1 MIETNSGVFNSER
14 GLAALRCASVWAAC
28 AGIALGLIG
37 EAWAETTAADA
48 SLATIAVAEGV
59 TQTEQG
65 PVMLDPKSDGIQKTG
80 GGEYVLPISAFA
92 QQDAAK
98 VAVREGTFTL
108 SDTGAAAVA
117 VPAPACLQKAALWLD
132 AAQGVVLDNGAVSK
146 WLDVREGATDNG
158 AYYCAGGGVS
168 PATATSDDKTWID
181 FGGYGSG
188 KWLSLQNASRSSLSL
203 STVYHAYAVLAPS
216 SSGIGQLFGVSSGS
230 LTFHPGAFNDLS
242 KTYWNRIEGS
252 PSLYSGMTQLNG
264 VWIDGTAVTIE
275 PGTQLLEWSS
285 GNETATIGNF
295 FNDRN
300 VSGRQGGGLLGEVA
314 LFTNR
319 LDSAERM
326 AVEQYLMRKWRGEVR
341 PASYAVKT
349 ASGTT
354 AAFDGLS
361 QEEFDK
367 VAVTGL
373 GKAEK
378 RGAGAVTWRDAGRE
392 PFGGAWRVAQG
403 AMAFESGETPFAFAD
418 GDALAAAK
426 DDYGVATYTPSTGAA
441 GEVSVSGGGAL
452 RVSTLPP
459 ATTAFTVSADALS
472 LASTNATAVGA
483 VAPGAE
489 VFATIPNAGFEAWT
503 SQQTGLSGTKQNWTF
518 SSENGIEFQIF
529 RDAGSNW
536 KAYINGW
543 YAPEG
548 QNVLAVKAKNVAN
561 ATGTA
566 SVSVSVPVAGR
577 YEFTCKT
584 FARSFSQSCVPLEFS
599 LAKDGTSTRFARI
612 QSAHAIGY
620 HLERFI
626 TPTLSAGEY
635 TLTISASNFNTS
647 ERWAFIDDLTL
658 RLVSDTSDETVFA
671 VPNGDFE
678 VATMAANAF
687 TAANTAQGW
696 TFSNPSG
703 GDPDAGI
710 AWRGT
715 VGLVKT
721 GVSATNRFN
730 AASATRGNIQLAF
743 FGAAG
748 TATSDAF
755 TLPAGKWRLRIRAG
769 RWGQNSGS
777 YAWNGMKASQN
788 PALSVTA
795 AVGGSSVS
803 LGSTGTID
811 NNVFKSFTFPT
822 VVESDGTT
830 QVALILTQT
839 TTHSTTVAGLLVDDL
854 ELVRDDNLV
863 ANGNFEDASGSNSD
877 NGTNGGW
884 LLAFHRGNGSNVAKA
899 ELVNPASTASWGK
912 TACEGSRAL
921 HIVDCGAA
929 SRPVS
934 FPEAGLYRLSF
945 RARARANYSS
955 GDDLPDMRYGG
966 NNVKALLDGAEIY
979 RTPAIGTT
987 NFVYYS
993 GLFRVAAAGSKTF
1006 TLQGCAASG
1015 DKNAFVDLVSIEKA
1029 DVGDVPDIAVET
1041 EITATLTDG
1050 AKLRLDYPGRI
1061 ELAMLRVN
1069 GKCLWREISET
1080 TYPDYITGPGSIYIE
1095 PLATVLYVR

>member
-1 MIETNSGVFNSER
+1 MKLHIGPIALALVILGPPLRADVIAPDGGV
-14 GLAALRCASVWAAC
+14 ASVSV
-28 AGIALGLIG
+28 
-37 EAWAETTAADA
+37 ADG
-48 SLATIAVAEGV
+48 T
-59 TQTEQG
+59 TQTETG

-80 GGEYVLPISAFA
+80 GGEYMLPISAFA
-92 QQDAAK
+92 QQDAAE

-117 VPAPACLQKAALWLD
+117 VPAPTCLLKAALWLD
-132 AAQGVVLDNGAVSK
+132 AAQGVVLDNGSVTK

-158 AYYCAGGGVS
+158 SYYCAGGGVS
-168 PATATSDDKTWID
+168 PATATSGGKTWVD

-203 STVYHAYAVLAPS
+203 SSVYHAYAVLIPS
-216 SSGIGQLFGVSSGS
+216 SSGIGQLFGVSSG
-230 LTFHPGAFNDLS
+230 LTFHPGSFSDLT
-242 KTYWNRIEGS
+242 KPYWNKIEGG
-252 PSLYSGMTQLNG
+252 PALYSGMTHLNG
-264 VWIDGTAVTIE
+264 VWIDGTAVAIE
-275 PGTQLLEWSS
+275 SGSQLLEWAA

-295 FNDRN
+295 FNDRS

-326 AVEQYLMRKWRGEVR
+326 AVEQYLLRKWRGEIR
-341 PASYAVKT
+341 PNAYALKT
-349 ASGTT
+349 APGST

-361 QEEFDK
+361 QEEFEK

-378 RGAGAVTWRDAGRE
+378 RGAGAMAWRDAGRE
-392 PFGGAWRVAQG
+392 PFGGAWRIAQG
-403 AMAFESGETPFAFAD
+403 AMSFESGETPLAFAD
-418 GDALAAAK
+418 GDALAVAK
-426 DDYGVATYTPSTGAA
+426 DDYGVATYTRSSGTA
-441 GEVSVSGGGAL
+441 GSVSVSGGGAV
-452 RVSTLPP
+452 RVSALPA

-472 LASTNATAVGA
+472 LASTNASAVGA
-483 VAPGAE
+483 VAAGAE

-503 SQQTGLSGTKQNWTF
+503 SQQTGLSGTKNNWTF
-518 SSENGIEFQIF
+518 STESGIEFQIF
-529 RDAGSNW
+529 RNNGSNW
-536 KAYINGW
+536 NSYLKGW

-548 QNVLAVKAKNVAN
+548 QNVLAVKAKNTAN

-612 QSAHAIGY
+612 QSAHATGY
-620 HLERFI
+620 QLQRFV
-626 TPTLSAGEY
+626 TPALSAGTY

-647 ERWAFIDDLTL
+647 ERWAYIDDLTL
-658 RLVSDTSDETVFA
+658 RLIRDASYETVFA

-678 VATMAANAF
+678 VATMTANAF
-687 TAANTAQGW
+687 SAVNTAQGW

-715 VGLVKT
+715 AGLVKS
-721 GVSATNRFN
+721 GVTATNRFN

-748 TATSDAF
+748 AATSDAF
-755 TLPAGKWRLRIRAG
+755 ALPAGKWRLRLRAG

-777 YAWNGMKASQN
+777 YAWNGKKASQN

-795 AVGGSSVS
+795 TVGSSSVS

-822 VVESDGTT
+822 VIESVGTT
-830 QVALILTQT
+830 QVALTLTQT
-839 TTHSTTVAGLLVDDL
+839 TTHSTAVAGLLVDDL
-854 ELVRDDNLV
+854 EFVRDDNLV
-863 ANGNFEDASGSNSD
+863 VNGNFEDASGSNSD

-884 LLAFHRGNGSNVAKA
+884 LLAYNRGNGSNVAKA
-899 ELVNPASTASWGK
+899 ELVNPVQVASWGR
-912 TACEGSRAL
+912 TSCEGSRTL

-929 SRPVS
+929 SRSVS
-934 FPEAGLYRLSF
+934 FPEAGLYRISF
-945 RARARANYSS
+945 RARARADYSS
-955 GDDLPDMRYGG
+955 GGDLPNMRYGG
-966 NNVKALLDGAEIY
+966 NAVRALLDGAEIY

-1050 AKLRLDYPGRI
+1050 AKLRLDYPGTL
-1061 ELAMLRVN
+1061 ELSRLRVN
-1069 GKCLWREISET
+1069 GRHLWNEISAET
-1080 TYPDYITGPGSIYIE
+1080 CPDSIAGPGKVYVE
-1095 PLATVLYVR
+1095 PLGTVLYVR

>member
-1 MIETNSGVFNSER
+1 MKNSTGTLAAMRMR
-14 GLAALRCASVWAAC
+14 GLAATLPLAAFALAFAPTVFADIVAGDGEMAAISV
-28 AGIALGLIG
+28 
-37 EAWAETTAADA
+37 
-48 SLATIAVAEGV
+48 ATG
-59 TQTEQG
+59 TQTESG
-65 PVMLDPKSDGIQKTG
+65 PVMLSQQSDGLEKTG
-80 GGEYVLPISAFA
+80 GGEYVLPISSFA
-92 QQDAAK
+92 QQDAVE
-98 VAVREGTFTL
+98 VAVREGAFTL
-108 SDTGAAAVA
+108 SDTGATAVA
-117 VPAPACLQKAALWLD
+117 VPAPACLTQKAALWLD
-132 AAQGVVLDNGAVSK
+132 AAQNTIIENDLVTK

-168 PATATSDDKTWID
+168 PATATSDGKTWVD

-203 STVYHAYAVLAPS
+203 SSVYHAYAVLIPS
-216 SSGIGQLFGVSSGS
+216 SSGIGQLFGVSSG
-230 LTFHPGAFNDLS
+230 LTFHPGSFSDLT
-242 KTYWNRIEGS
+242 KPYWNKIEGG
-252 PSLYSGMTQLNG
+252 PALYSGMTHLNG
-264 VWIDGTAVTIE
+264 VWIDGTAVAIE
-275 PGTQLLEWSS
+275 SGSQLLEWAA

-326 AVEQYLMRKWRGEVR
+326 AVEQYLLRKWRGEIR
-341 PASYAVKT
+341 PASYSVKT

-378 RGAGAVTWRDAGRE
+378 RGVGTLAWRDAGRE
-392 PFGGAWRVAQG
+392 PFGGAWRIAQG
-403 AMAFESGETPFAFAD
+403 AMAFESGETPLAFAD
-418 GDALAAAK
+418 GDALTVAK
-426 DDYGVATYTPSTGAA
+426 DDYGVASYTYSSGTA
-441 GEVSVSGGGAL
+441 GSVSLSGGGAV
-452 RVSTLPP
+452 RISSLPA

-472 LASTNATAVGA
+472 IASTNASAVGA
-483 VAPGAE
+483 VAAGAE

-503 SQQTGLSGTKQNWTF
+503 SQQTGLSGTKNNWTF
-518 SSENGIEFQIF
+518 STESGIEFQIF
-529 RDAGSNW
+529 RNNGSNW
-536 KAYINGW
+536 NSYINGW
-543 YAPEG
+543 NAPEG
-548 QNVLAVKAKNVAN
+548 ENVLAVKAKNTAN

-577 YEFTCKT
+577 YEFMCKT
-584 FARSFSQSCVPLEFS
+584 FARNFSQSCVPLEFS

-612 QSAHAIGY
+612 QSAHATGY
-620 HLERFI
+620 QLQRFV
-626 TPTLSAGEY
+626 TPALSAGEY

-647 ERWAFIDDLTL
+647 ERWAYIDDLTL
-658 RLVSDTSDETVFA
+658 RLIRDTSDETVFA

-678 VATMAANAF
+678 LATMTANAF
-687 TAANTAQGW
+687 STVNTAQGW

-715 VGLVKT
+715 AGLVKS
-721 GVSATNRFN
+721 GVTATNRFN

-748 TATSDAF
+748 AATSDAF
-755 TLPAGKWRLRIRAG
+755 ALPAGKWRLRLRAG

-777 YAWNGMKASQN
+777 YAWNGKKASQY

-795 AVGGSSVS
+795 TVGGSPVS

-811 NNVFKSFTFPT
+811 NNVFKSFSFPT
-822 VVESDGTT
+822 VIESDGTT
-830 QVALILTQT
+830 QVALALTQT
-839 TTHSTTVAGLLVDDL
+839 TTHSTAVAGLLVDDL
-854 ELVRDDNLV
+854 EFVRDDNLV

-884 LLAFHRGNGSNVAKA
+884 LLAFNRGNGSNVAKA
-899 ELVNPASTASWGK
+899 ELVSPISVASWGK
-912 TACEGSRAL
+912 TTCEGSRAL

-929 SRPVS
+929 SRSVS
-934 FPEAGLYRLSF
+934 FPEAGLYRISL
-945 RARARANYSS
+945 RARARADYSS
-955 GDDLPDMRYGG
+955 GDLPNMHYAG
-966 NNVKALLDGAEIY
+966 NSVKALLDGAEIY

-993 GLFRVAAAGSKTF
+993 GIFRVAAAGSKTF

-1015 DKNAFVDLVSIEKA
+1015 DKNAFVDLVSIEKT
-1029 DVGDVPDIAVET
+1029 DVGDVPDIAAAT
-1041 EITATLTDG
+1041 EIEATLTDG
-1050 AKLRLDYPGRI
+1050 AKLRLDYPGTL
-1061 ELAMLRVN
+1061 ELTRLRVN
-1069 GKCLWREISET
+1069 GKNLWNEISAE
-1080 TYPDYITGPGSIYIE
+1080 TYPNYIAGPGKAFTKPFSTVIYM
-1095 PLATVLYVR
+1095 R